1 MSVNSRLYVYY
12 NESVVLLCI
21 VAEGA
26 QGLVKFLNDTTFLH
40 DHCRGARKLSDNF
53 ESFSPYLY
61 PFTIEYS
68 ILVGELSINCLKF
81 EC

>member
-1 MSVNSRLYVYY
+1 
-12 NESVVLLCI
+12 LLNF
-21 VAEGA
+21 AEGA
-26 QGLVKFLNDTTFLH
+26 QGLVKFLNDTSFLH

-68 ILVGELSINCLKF
+68 ILVGEF
-81 EC
+81 